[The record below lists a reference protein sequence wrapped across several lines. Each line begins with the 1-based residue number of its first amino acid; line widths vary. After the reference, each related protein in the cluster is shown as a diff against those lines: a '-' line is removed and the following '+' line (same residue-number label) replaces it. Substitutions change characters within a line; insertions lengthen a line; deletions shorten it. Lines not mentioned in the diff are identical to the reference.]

1 MFRHFF
7 FLLVFDEIDDTVSL
21 CELVSICL
29 LLGNAVIVFTFKS
42 FRFLLYLGF
51 GIWIAAQWGWWSYGC
66 GRGVTSTGQE
76 QDFDTVCRESR
87 FTNFLVEAD
96 LLMDFLWRNKM
107 ISVGVHSSWFFW
119 MLEYHLIGLIVTFDL
134 HPCIVLLCNATTCIN
149 KKPPDIPEV
158 HLPEEPKPA
167 LRSLLLCGLN

>member
-29 LLGNAVIVFTFKS
+29 LLGNAFIVFTFKS

-51 GIWIAAQWGWWSYGC
+51 GTWIAAQGGWSYGC
-66 GRGVTSTGQE
+66 GSGVTSTGQE
-76 QDFDTVCRESR
+76 QDFDAVWRGEPVHEFFGGSR
-87 FTNFLVEAD
+87 SPDGLSEEQKDICWRTFILV
-96 LLMDFLWRNKM
+96 LLNAR
-107 ISVGVHSSWFFW
+107 
-119 MLEYHLIGLIVTFDL
+119 YHLIGLIVTFDL